1 MDAAGSIFSTLRGG
15 PFNESRIEIVVFEY
29 LGRILSL
36 ARRGKGKGSSLIV
49 EQEKRYF
56 YFFARFVTRFRSIVN
71 VDDFQRSWVKLAT
84 IQSILTLLDR
94 CEYYLKIRISNK

>member
-1 MDAAGSIFSTLRGG
+1 MDAAGSIFSTPRGG

-71 VDDFQRSWVKLAT
+71 VDDFQRGWVKLAT
-84 IQSILTLLDR
+84 IQSVLTLLDR

>member
-1 MDAAGSIFSTLRGG
+1 MPRDRFFPLRGEALLTSLG
-15 PFNESRIEIVVFEY
+15 SRLLCSNISVVY
-29 LGRILSL
+29 YRWL
-36 ARRGKGKGSSLIV
+36 GKGKGSSLIV

-71 VDDFQRSWVKLAT
+71 VDDFQRGWVKLAT
-84 IQSILTLLDR
+84 IQSVLTLLDR

>member
-1 MDAAGSIFSTLRGG
+1 MDAAGSIFSTPRGG

-36 ARRGKGKGSSLIV
+36 ARRGKDSSLIV

-71 VDDFQRSWVKLAT
+71 VDDFQRGWVKLAT
-84 IQSILTLLDR
+84 IQSVLTLLDR